1 MITAGGEKIT
11 PVPIEEAI
19 KAELG
24 EVVSHA
30 MLVGD
35 HRKHLSVILTLKT
48 HVETPGAAGNQLTD
62 EVATSRLISKYFC
75 DIKIYFK
82 VVTWLRERNC
92 VANNLADVSGG
103 QSAEAAAAIMRGIE
117 RANTAAQSR
126 AHRVHKA
133 ARRYTHNH
141 NYCYRQYAIFILD
154 PFTFSFS
161 LQPFYESTAC

>member
-1 MITAGGEKIT
+1 MITAGGENIA

-62 EVATSRLISKYFC
+62 EVVTSRLISKYFC
-75 DIKIYFK
+75 DTKIYFK

-133 ARRYTHNH
+133 ARRHTHY
-141 NYCYRQYAIFILD
+141 NYCYCQCAIFILN

-161 LQPFYESTAC
+161 L